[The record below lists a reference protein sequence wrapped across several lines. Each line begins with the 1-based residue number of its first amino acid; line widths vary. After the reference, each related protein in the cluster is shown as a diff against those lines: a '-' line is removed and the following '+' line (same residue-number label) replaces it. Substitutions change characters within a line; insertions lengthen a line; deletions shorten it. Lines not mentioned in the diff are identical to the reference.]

1 MNGALGHDQPGQNP
15 VEETERRIMPSPA
28 RGTMVALGLIAAS
41 AAVVAVAIATGWFP
55 SSHLAASGP
64 KTAAADPV
72 VLLARITAA
81 VGVICVLATLGG
93 LLAKRI
99 GQPFVAGEIVA
110 GLILGPSVLA
120 ALTPGLYHYVFPTQV
135 MTFVSMA
142 AQAGLAIFM
151 FTVGAGFDPA
161 ILHGQRGVIGSA
173 SLATMALP
181 FALGVVAAVPLL
193 TSFRGPLA
201 TEVPFA
207 LFIGTALSVTAFP
220 VLARIVQDSG
230 LRGTRLAALALTCAA
245 MADVLAWC
253 ALAVVLAMV
262 RGQGPAGVLRTL
274 GLTVAVALAC
284 VFVLRPL
291 VARLTS
297 RLTPA
302 TVPYAIRLLA
312 VGVLIIGLA
321 AVTDQIGVHAIFGG
335 FLAGVV
341 LPRGNPLLGSTVEQI
356 TKLNQALL
364 VPVFFASIGMQ
375 ADLRA
380 ALSHPA
386 VLAGGA
392 LLIVAA
398 VAGKLA
404 SAAPVAWAGGMP
416 RRSALGL
423 GVLMNARGVTEIVVL
438 SIGLSAGIINTAA
451 FTVLVIVALLTTCMA
466 VPALRLLGLDHPS
479 RPHTED
485 GEAVSQLAAET
496 GGHVGG

>member
-1 MNGALGHDQPGQNP
+1 MTSADPM
-15 VEETERRIMPSPA
+15 EEAERRIMPSPA

-41 AAVVAVAIATGWFP
+41 AAVVTAATATGWL
-55 SSHLAASGP
+55 SSGHVVASGP
-64 KTAAADPV
+64 KAAAADPV

-81 VGVICVLATLGG
+81 VGVVCVLATLGG
-93 LLAKRI
+93 RLARRV
-99 GQPFVAGEIVA
+99 GQPPVAGEVVV
-110 GLILGPSVLA
+110 GLILGPSVVATL
-120 ALTPGLYHYVFPTQV
+120 LPGVYHYLLPTQV
-135 MTFVSMA
+135 MTFVSVA

-151 FTVGAGFDPA
+151 FTVGAEFDPG
-161 ILHGQRGVIGSA
+161 ILRGQRGVIGSA
-173 SLATMALP
+173 SLAMMALP
-181 FALGVVAAVPLL
+181 FALGVVTAVPVL
-193 TSFRGPLA
+193 TAFHGPSG
-201 TEVPFA
+201 TSVPFA
-207 LFIGTALSVTAFP
+207 LFIGTALGVTAFP

-230 LRGTRLAALALTCAA
+230 LRGTRLSVLALTCAA

-262 RGQGPAGVLRTL
+262 HGQGPAGVLRTL
-274 GLTVAVALAC
+274 GLTVAVGLVC

-291 VARLTS
+291 VRVVTDRFAD
-297 RLTPA
+297 A
-302 TVPYAIRLLA
+302 AVPDAIRLLA

-321 AVTDQIGVHAIFGG
+321 TVTDQIGVHAIFGG

-375 ADLRA
+375 ADVRA

-386 VLAGGA
+386 IVASGA

-398 VAGKLA
+398 VVGKLA

-416 RRSALGL
+416 GRSALGL

-466 VPALRLLGLDHPS
+466 VPALRLLGLDHAS
-479 RPHTED
+479 RPQAEGGD
-485 GEAVSQLAAET
+485 VVSQLAAEPEGQF
-496 GGHVGG
+496 GG